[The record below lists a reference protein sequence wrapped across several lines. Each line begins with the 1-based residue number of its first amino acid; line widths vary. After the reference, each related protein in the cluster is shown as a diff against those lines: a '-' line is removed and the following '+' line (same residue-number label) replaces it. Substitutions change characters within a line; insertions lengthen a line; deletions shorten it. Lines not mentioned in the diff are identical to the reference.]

1 MATYRKSLTA
11 SVSTGI
17 ITALAA
23 ALISL
28 MVAGPSFGQNPPHP
42 AGDTPGGNNTGLTVE
57 FDDAQGVELHSLRLC
72 AGGIDRFN
80 GVDDSVHS
88 ATITLKLMHGNKA
101 VRPGEGVGLKCYF
114 DGFHGGSSTKVV
126 PPMLRVP
133 PVGGRTNQ
141 PVPLAVGADG
151 TAQLRVVS
159 SNLIT
164 TANLEV
170 KADTDGGIL
179 GKLPCEF
186 GQSKG
191 FRYRGVIASNPQGFS
206 MAPRPNPPSPIGP
219 GDEIKV
225 YNSDYRSD
233 DGWEYSPLV
242 LTSSGEAMTATLHLT
257 FQRDLSIAANRNY
270 FLHNRTAVKSI
281 GSNSDMIN
289 PALPNTEN
297 FVAVPGHILCITVT
311 PYRKTLAGERV
322 ISELVPPA
330 ETFYYVSFCSTFTR
344 GDIRNRSLSTLVTT
358 DTNGLAVISIT
369 AGERI
374 NTCEHFELRVTDQT
388 QLR

>member
-1 MATYRKSLTA
+1 
-11 SVSTGI
+11 
-17 ITALAA
+17 
-23 ALISL
+23 

-219 GDEIKV
+219 GDEITV
-225 YNSDYRSD
+225 YNSGLDTDY
-233 DGWEYSPLV
+233 GWEYSPSV
-242 LTSSGEAMTATLHLT
+242 LTTFKDVMTATLHLT
-257 FQRDLSIAANRNY
+257 FQRDLSIDASADYFIHNGQPMESIRSNADIVNPNLPDAANFVPVPEHRLSITIAPY
-270 FLHNRTAVKSI
+270 KEVLSAGAVTS
-281 GSNSDMIN
+281 
-289 PALPNTEN
+289 
-297 FVAVPGHILCITVT
+297 
-311 PYRKTLAGERV
+311 R
-322 ISELVPPA
+322 LVPTA
-330 ETFYYVSFCSTFTR
+330 EVRYYVFF
-344 GDIRNRSLSTLVTT
+344 
-358 DTNGLAVISIT
+358 
-369 AGERI
+369 
-374 NTCEHFELRVTDQT
+374 FW
-388 QLR
+388 